1 MLLKLM
7 AGLQSLVKGKRRE
20 QEEDN
25 DDENSGR
32 PSKRFSFFQRGRE
45 SLAAPA
51 VMSRERRVGEG
62 FYRKQHSCKNM
73 PQRA

>member
-7 AGLQSLVKGKRRE
+7 ADLQSLVKGKDESRKRIMMMKTVADLQRE
-20 QEEDN
+20 
-25 DDENSGR
+25 
-32 PSKRFSFFQRGRE
+32 RGRE

-62 FYRKQHSCKNM
+62 FYRKQHSCRNM
-73 PQRA
+73 PQACVTINQ